1 MSMDIDARIAAL
13 LRHDAPARQDPMFR
27 LRVLKRRE
35 QQRFQRKAVLL
46 GLAAL
51 GVVAAVG
58 IAYGARVVLMERL
71 NVVLLCATLIGSGVW
86 HAPVVA
92 YFVRRLGGTRRT
104 RGAASAPDSRAD

>member
-1 MSMDIDARIAAL
+1 MSTDIDARIAAL

-51 GVVAAVG
+51 AVVAAVG
-58 IAYGARVVLMERL
+58 IGYGARVALMERL
-71 NVVLLCATLIGSGVW
+71 GVVLLCATLIGSGVW

-92 YFVRRLGGTRRT
+92 YFVRRLRSPQKPN
-104 RGAASAPDSRAD
+104 GAASAQHRGDD

>member
-1 MSMDIDARIAAL
+1 MSTDIDTRIATL

-35 QQRFQRKAVLL
+35 QQRFQRKLLLL

-51 GVVAAVG
+51 AVVAAVG
-58 IAYGARVVLMERL
+58 IGYGARVALMEQL
-71 NVVLLCATLIGSGVW
+71 GVVLLCATLIGSCVW

-92 YFVRRLGGTRRT
+92 YFVGRARPPKNDA
-104 RGAASAPDSRAD
+104 AASAQHRDDD